1 MGRFAYQPLNE
12 EQVKISQSGQLIM
25 GRQDAHI
32 SVNKNGIIISKT
44 KEIEEKIADI
54 NELKHD
60 VDEQHDVILNL
71 IEDFASFIEG
81 DLAEAYAIQEEV
93 YVLAKKLMTK
103 VNYLDDVERSMQ
115 EKLDRIQETI
125 NDYERANNIQ
135 LSRLDGLES
144 ESTNSLAKI
153 GTMAYVQEEYNKIM
167 ALRITYA

>member
-12 EQVKISQSGQLIM
+12 EQVKLSQSGQLIM

-60 VDEQHDVILNL
+60 VEEQQDVILNL
-71 IEDFASFIEG
+71 IEDFAHFIEG

-93 YVLAKKLMTK
+93 YVLAKYLMTQVK
-103 VNYLDDVERSMQ
+103 YLDDVDVAKRK
-115 EKLDRIQETI
+115 KLDRIQETI
-125 NDYERANNIQ
+125 NEFIRANNLQI
-135 LSRLDGLES
+135 SMLDSLES
-144 ESTNSLAKI
+144 SNAISTI
-153 GTMAYVQEEYNKIM
+153 GTMAMVQEQYNKIM
-167 ALRITYA
+167 SLRNTYA